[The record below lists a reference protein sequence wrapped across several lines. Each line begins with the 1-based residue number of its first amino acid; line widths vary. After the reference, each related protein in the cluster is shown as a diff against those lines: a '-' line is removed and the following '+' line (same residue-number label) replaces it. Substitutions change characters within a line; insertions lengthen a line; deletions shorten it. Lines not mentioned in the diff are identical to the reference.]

1 MDINTL
7 FLLTMHVEAM
17 LGILLLLVWLQNKG
31 TPGVAWWG
39 SAHLMR
45 AFSVALYGTYGA
57 TPSLIAI
64 DLSSVLLFTSFGVTW
79 TGARVFDGRKPR
91 PGSLAA
97 GAIVWLI
104 ASQLPGFSDSATLR
118 GVMGTSIIAAFS
130 WMTAY
135 EFWRGRGE
143 RLVSRWPAIVILVS
157 HGALFLVRAPLGTN
171 PDAPLAHGILASA
184 WLTVLSAEALL
195 FTIATAFVLLA
206 MAKERAELRQR
217 TAAMVDPLTGLANR
231 RAFVQMAED
240 MIRAQVRR
248 GQPVAV
254 FLVDFDNFKAV
265 NDRYGHLVGDIALR
279 TFAEIAGRSLRS
291 SDLVGRLGG
300 EEFAVMLSDAN
311 RDNAFVVAERLR
323 ANFAHAATALGS
335 HEVHATLSIGVTII
349 QEPTDQLSNLLER
362 ADKALYRAK
371 ANGRNRVELS
381 DMPTDL
387 NPPKTPSAPERLS
400 TAA

>member
-1 MDINTL
+1 
-7 FLLTMHVEAM
+7 
-17 LGILLLLVWLQNKG
+17 
-31 TPGVAWWG
+31 
-39 SAHLMR
+39 
-45 AFSVALYGTYGA
+45 
-57 TPSLIAI
+57 
-64 DLSSVLLFTSFGVTW
+64 
-79 TGARVFDGRKPR
+79 
-91 PGSLAA
+91 
-97 GAIVWLI
+97 
-104 ASQLPGFSDSATLR
+104 
-118 GVMGTSIIAAFS
+118 
-130 WMTAY
+130 MTAY

-157 HGALFLVRAPLGTN
+157 HGALFLVRAPLSAN
-171 PDAPLAHGILASA
+171 ADAPLAHGILASA

-240 MIRAQVRR
+240 MIRVQVKR

-381 DMPTDL
+381 DMPTDV
-387 NPPKTPSAPERLS
+387 NPPETPAASERLS